1 MRSLFVYVLYG
12 ILLITISSCT
22 TSTSTP
28 FKTSALP
35 VSFTT
40 ENILSIKEGIRSDKI
55 LTKFGDPKSVS
66 SSVCG
71 GLLGSKRWRCTTW
84 KYGDFPYD
92 RAEFTFREE
101 NGSLIL
107 NSFSVDRE

>member
-1 MRSLFVYVLYG
+1 MHSLFAYVLYG
-12 ILLITISSCT
+12 ILLIVLSSCA
-22 TSTSTP
+22 TSASTP
-28 FKTSALP
+28 SKTSALP
-35 VSFTT
+35 ASFTT
-40 ENILSIKEGIRSDKI
+40 ENILSIKEGISSDKI
-55 LTKFGDPKSVS
+55 LATFGEPKSVS

-71 GLLGSKRWRCTTW
+71 GLFGSKRWRCTTW